1 MEAKEDDIF
10 LLKLISKGNEQAFK
24 LLFETY
30 FTPLCRFVRLYV
42 KEGTQA
48 EEIVLEVFENVWE
61 LRKTLQI
68 QVTVKAYLFQSA
80 RNRALNYIRN
90 NEKFVLMNDMSTFD
104 FAETDSK
111 LEEQELL
118 NLIEEAI
125 CSLPAK
131 CEEVFRK
138 SRFDNL
144 SNKEI
149 AHEMGVTVKTVEAQ
163 ITKALKFIREY
174 LGDSYSFLW

>member
-61 LRKTLQI
+61 LREILHIK
-68 QVTVKAYLFQSA
+68 VTFKAYLFQSA

-90 NEKFVLMNDMSTFD
+90 NEKFIWMNDMSIFN

-111 LEEQELL
+111 L
-118 NLIEEAI
+118 
-125 CSLPAK
+125 
-131 CEEVFRK
+131 
-138 SRFDNL
+138 
-144 SNKEI
+144 
-149 AHEMGVTVKTVEAQ
+149 
-163 ITKALKFIREY
+163 
-174 LGDSYSFLW
+174 

>member
-1 MEAKEDDIF
+1 MSYNEDDIF
-10 LLKLISKGNEQAFK
+10 LLKLVNKGNEQAFK
-24 LLFETY
+24 LLFDTY

-61 LRKTLQI
+61 LRKTIQI

-104 FAETDSK
+104 FA
-111 LEEQELL
+111 
-118 NLIEEAI
+118 
-125 CSLPAK
+125 
-131 CEEVFRK
+131 
-138 SRFDNL
+138 
-144 SNKEI
+144 
-149 AHEMGVTVKTVEAQ
+149 
-163 ITKALKFIREY
+163 
-174 LGDSYSFLW
+174 

>member
-1 MEAKEDDIF
+1 MDAKEDDIF

-42 KEGTQA
+42 QEGTQA

-61 LRKTLQI
+61 LREILHIK
-68 QVTVKAYLFQSA
+68 VTFKAYLFQSA

-90 NEKFVLMNDMSTFD
+90 NEKFIWINDMSIFN

-125 CSLPAK
+125 CSLPEK
-131 CEEVFRK
+131 CEAVFRK

-149 AHEMGVTVKTVEAQ
+149 ANEMGITVKTVEAQ
-163 ITKALKFIREY
+163 ITKALKYIKEY